1 MLDTNA
7 RKIVQP
13 IIGKIADFFIKLR
26 LTADHVTIIA
36 LIVGLLPSVVI
47 FTEGSNKI
55 AVAILWISG
64 FLDAVD
70 GTIARKTN
78 SISLFGT
85 IMDITFDRIVE
96 VSLIIAISFKFSN
109 TPVVFV
115 ILASSIILSM
125 TIFLTVAAACEKASE
140 KSFYYQPGLAERTE
154 GFIMFSLMMIFPQY
168 ADYIC
173 IIFIIMILFTA
184 TQRFIEAYKHFS
196 KIINEK

>member
-13 IIGKIADFFIKLR
+13 IIGRTADFFIKLR
-26 LTADHVTIIA
+26 LTADNVTLIA

-47 FTEGSNKI
+47 LSGFSNI
-55 AVAILWISG
+55 LAVVILWISG

-78 SISLFGT
+78 SSSLFGT

-96 VSLIIAISFKFSN
+96 VSLIIAISFKISN
-109 TPVVFV
+109 NPLMFV

-154 GFIMFSLMMIFPQY
+154 GFIMFSMMLILPQY
-168 ADYIC
+168 TDYIC
-173 IIFIIMILFTA
+173 IVFIAMILFTA
-184 TQRFIEAYKHFS
+184 IQRFMEAYKHFC
-196 KIINEK
+196 KINNEK